1 MVGYYG
7 GFRNI
12 ELRALKFG
20 FLLDGAGVGCLAYSS
35 LLYVVVEHHAE
46 ILGGCVH
53 GLFEVPFCYLM

>member
-20 FLLDGAGVGCLAYSS
+20 YLLDGAGNAT
-35 LLYVVVEHHAE
+35 AE
-46 ILGGCVH
+46 KVLEMGPIGFSFIDRNKENLK
-53 GLFEVPFCYLM
+53 F